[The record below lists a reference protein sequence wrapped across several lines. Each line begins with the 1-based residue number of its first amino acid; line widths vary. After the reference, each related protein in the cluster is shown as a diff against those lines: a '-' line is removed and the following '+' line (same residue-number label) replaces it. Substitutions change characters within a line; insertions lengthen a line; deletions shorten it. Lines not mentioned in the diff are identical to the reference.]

1 MKRNIKILIIILLV
15 VSALGGGYSYISQNP
30 GVFSQ
35 LQLKLS
41 LLDEAEA
48 SGALIVSGYIEADET
63 NVATETKGRITQITA
78 DEGDFVQADQVL
90 VVLDTALLD
99 ADIQQAEARIA
110 TTRANLAKVKA
121 GVRAEEIV
129 KAEAAVAVAEADAA
143 AAYTHWQDA
152 MTLRDNPQELD
163 RQIDAARTA
172 LKLAELKI
180 ARATP
185 LKDAGESLW
194 ELRRQQWDK
203 TQEGQDWSVKL
214 PGGGKKS
221 GHYNFP
227 EGVKQDAGV
236 AWNYAGAE
244 MWAAWV
250 DLNSSVTERDDAET
264 ALNDLLRLRND
275 PQAAQL
281 KVTQAEAAYQIAL
294 TQVGVAKAYVEI
306 LKAGPRAEQVVV
318 AEAQVKQAEASLAAL
333 QVQRDKHTLVAPL
346 AGWTVERMVH
356 EGELAVPGRP
366 LLTLADLTDLTLTVY
381 VPEPAIGQVSLGQ
394 KVKVFVD
401 TFPAEPF
408 IGQVTYISDEAQFT
422 PKNVQTREERA
433 NTVFAVKIKLE
444 NDDQRLKPGMPAD
457 AILSEE
463 PKL

>member
-306 LKAGPRAEQVVV
+306 LKTGPRAEQVVV